1 MGIQALEYKGSD
13 SWNSGGTEDR
23 HLPQGREGFQEEV
36 KLLNSQKSWEKGA
49 DWPLNCDQ
57 ERVEHL

>member
-23 HLPQGREGFQEEV
+23 HLPQWREGFQEEA

-49 DWPLNCDQ
+49 ELAPEL
-57 ERVEHL
+57 